1 MWAAVMDCNRWSLL
15 HVVIPIVPVW
25 TAEEYNIRLFGRR
38 VSVLFWTSMPVASV
52 PVYLWKTTVSLL
64 CCIFY
69 KLELWTSMENVH
81 VNWYILWMLT
91 WISRNFFQ
99 HIIYCLNAKMNFAG
113 ISHDRWHEF
122 PGWISQELLQLVI
135 RWLSTYMNFAWI
147 VLYVTAAWALVRIYW
162 KIFDAHG
169 MQLELWAPELL
180 NIYTCHFDCLYEFY
194 QHYDWWTWLLYCV
207 LCLCIHDRGWL
218 LYVSNVVFIFVD
230 GMRCVYPATDVS
242 TLAVCYFIYYRDIIF
257 SVEWREFCTVF
268 LFLYYLLWQC
278 HALENSPTKVGNF

>member
-25 TAEEYNIRLFGRR
+25 TAEEYDIRLFGRR

-52 PVYLWKTTVSLL
+52 PVYLWKTAVSLL
-64 CCIFY
+64 CCILY
-69 KLELWTSMENVH
+69 KLELWISMENVH

-194 QHYDWWTWLLYCV
+194 QHYDWWTCLLYCV
-207 LCLCIHDRGWL
+207 LCLCIRDRGWL
-218 LYVSNVVFIFVD
+218 LYTYWIWCLSLSMEWDVFILRLMCQHWLRVITYITVISYSPWNDASSVLYFYFCIIYVD
-230 GMRCVYPATDVS
+230 NVT
-242 TLAVCYFIYYRDIIF
+242 
-257 SVEWREFCTVF
+257 
-268 LFLYYLLWQC
+268 
-278 HALENSPTKVGNF
+278 H